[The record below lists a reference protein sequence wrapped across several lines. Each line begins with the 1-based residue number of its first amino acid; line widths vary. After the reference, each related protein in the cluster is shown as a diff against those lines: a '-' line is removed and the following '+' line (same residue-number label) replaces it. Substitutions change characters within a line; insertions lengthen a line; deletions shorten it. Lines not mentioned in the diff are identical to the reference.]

1 MRNDF
6 VLAHISKKRIF
17 VLIGLWKTLNENKM
31 NRLNQQYSKK
41 RDFSLVNLRSSTLG
55 IVGFLF
61 NNHR

>member
-1 MRNDF
+1 MINDF

-41 RDFSLVNLRSSTLG
+41 RDFFIGQSP
-55 IVGFLF
+55 LF
-61 NNHR
+61 HFGYCWFFI